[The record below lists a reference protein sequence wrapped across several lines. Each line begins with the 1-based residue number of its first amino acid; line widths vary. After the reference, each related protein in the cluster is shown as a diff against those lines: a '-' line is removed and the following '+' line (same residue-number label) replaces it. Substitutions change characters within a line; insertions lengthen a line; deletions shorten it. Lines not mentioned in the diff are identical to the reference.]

1 MVSFIYW
8 LFSRTPLPVAAAFGW
23 LIACLWWWLVPVR
36 KRMAVDNFQRV
47 FPQIKPG
54 PALRR
59 MFAEV
64 ILGYFELFREMRVP
78 GSVRVDY
85 VDAEKVQADID
96 KGCGT
101 LLLGGHFGSWDL
113 VSNMICRDRKFPVAV
128 TVKTP
133 KNPQV
138 AELIERIRSA
148 FGMGLLPSRDCM
160 PRIYEHVGNGG
171 MVAFLLDMR
180 FNRGVEAT
188 FFDRPAR
195 TSPAL
200 VKVAAK
206 SSAPVYAVWFVRNG
220 LGHHSAVFSGPLDM
234 NGDVDHDLGQIMAHY
249 EERIRAVPHN
259 WFWLHDRWR

>member
-1 MVSFIYW
+1 MVSFTYW
-8 LFSRTPLPVAAAFGW
+8 LFSRTPLRMASGFGW
-23 LIACLWWWLVPVR
+23 LVASLWWWVLPIR
-36 KRMAVDNFQRV
+36 KQLAIDNFSAV
-47 FPQIKPG
+47 FPDVPPG

-78 GSVRVDY
+78 GSIRVDY
-85 VDAEKVQADID
+85 VGHEKIEADIR
-96 KGCGT
+96 KAQGT

-113 VSNMICRDRKFPVAV
+113 VSSMICRDRQFPVAV

-138 AELIERIRSA
+138 AGLIERIRSA

-160 PRIYEHVGNGG
+160 PRIYEHVEKGG

-180 FNRGVEAT
+180 FNRGIKVP
-188 FFDRPAR
+188 FFGRSAR

-200 VKVAAK
+200 PTVAAK
-206 SSAPVYAVWFVRNG
+206 SAAPVYTVWFMRNG
-220 LGHHSAVFSGPLDM
+220 IGHHTAAFAGPLVL
-234 NGDVDHDLGQIMAHY
+234 NGELEHDLGRIMAFY